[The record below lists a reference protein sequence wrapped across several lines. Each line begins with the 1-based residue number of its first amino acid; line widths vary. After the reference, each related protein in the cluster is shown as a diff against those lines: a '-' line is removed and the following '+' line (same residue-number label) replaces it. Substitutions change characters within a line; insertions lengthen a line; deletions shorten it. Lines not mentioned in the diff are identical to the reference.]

1 LANGLAKIF
10 PAAFHSRMLGLF
22 VMNRKP
28 QNEEIGV
35 TKLFFCNLDFSLSST
50 QLGRGGALP

>member
-1 LANGLAKIF
+1 
-10 PAAFHSRMLGLF
+10 MLGLF